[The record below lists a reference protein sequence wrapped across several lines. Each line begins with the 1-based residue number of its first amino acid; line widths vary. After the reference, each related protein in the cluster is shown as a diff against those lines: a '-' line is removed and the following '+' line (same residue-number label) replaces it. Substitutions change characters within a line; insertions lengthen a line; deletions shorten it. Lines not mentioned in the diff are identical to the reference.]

1 MRGLSRKA
9 AAIEGGG
16 HGIKL
21 LWDAGWPMKAHRA
34 NRGPQA
40 LLARGH
46 CHPCFGAPGMAM

>member
-9 AAIEGGG
+9 AVIEGGG
-16 HGIKL
+16 HGIGVVMGRRL
-21 LWDAGWPMKAHRA
+21 AGKGASGEQ
-34 NRGPQA
+34 GPQA